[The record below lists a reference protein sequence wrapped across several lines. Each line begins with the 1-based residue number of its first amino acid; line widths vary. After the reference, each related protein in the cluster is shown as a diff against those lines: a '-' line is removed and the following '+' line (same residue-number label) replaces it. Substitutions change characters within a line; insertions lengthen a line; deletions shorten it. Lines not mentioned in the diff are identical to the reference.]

1 MGTYQSGVALTDEE
15 EDKIMA
21 FLNTLTGEYQG
32 KTLTNVNVQK
42 QNTMIAA
49 NSNRYECP
57 RVEIVNI
64 SVERGFAYSTTLEG
78 MYGTEDSWD

>member
-1 MGTYQSGVALTDEE
+1 
-15 EDKIMA
+15 
-21 FLNTLTGEYQG
+21 
-32 KTLTNVNVQK
+32 
-42 QNTMIAA
+42 MIAA